1 MNSEK
6 ISDSGPF
13 YYKGNELG
21 ILLLHGGGGGTAV
34 DLRPIAE
41 DLNKKSGFTT
51 KVPLLPGFGTS
62 PKELREIQISN
73 WLETIITEFKSLKE
87 TCHQIIVGG
96 HSMGGILALILAS
109 EVSVDGLFSI
119 AAPIAIKGFLPKLV
133 PLLSLFIKYHS
144 IESDKLREETN
155 YEWTG
160 YDEIP
165 LNIVPKIKKLINIM
179 KSRLNKIDCPVI
191 LFQGRSDDQIVKSS
205 MDYIF
210 EHINSKIKQ
219 KIWLE
224 NNQHPI
230 LRCPDHDIIINQL
243 NKFISKYIWNKKI

>member
-144 IESDKLREETN
+144 IESDKL
-155 YEWTG
+155 
-160 YDEIP
+160 I
-165 LNIVPKIKKLINIM
+165 
-179 KSRLNKIDCPVI
+179 
-191 LFQGRSDDQIVKSS
+191 
-205 MDYIF
+205 IF
-210 EHINSKIKQ
+210 GPGS
-219 KIWLE
+219 
-224 NNQHPI
+224 
-230 LRCPDHDIIINQL
+230 
-243 NKFISKYIWNKKI
+243 